1 MRRLTIPSGLRRLAA
16 WLNSGVESPGTRM
29 PTREEFVEHLWKEM
43 INPLDQT
50 SRLDNIIANCKR
62 RPDDPFAEVGPA
74 IERALAA
81 GVSAEDICLIL
92 RSTTY
97 EAVFG
102 TLYAIG
108 DPGVDDNDVFGLY
121 ELMATSPS
129 AKW

>member
-1 MRRLTIPSGLRRLAA
+1 
-16 WLNSGVESPGTRM
+16 M
-29 PTREEFVEHLWKEM
+29 PTREELVEHLWREV
-43 INPLDQT
+43 INPLDQP

-62 RPDDPFAEVGPA
+62 RPDDSFAGVGPA

-81 GVSAEDICLIL
+81 GVSAEDICLII
-92 RSTTY
+92 RSTAY

-108 DPGVDDNDVFGLY
+108 DPGVDGNDVFGLY
-121 ELMATSPS
+121 EIMATSPG

>member
-1 MRRLTIPSGLRRLAA
+1 
-16 WLNSGVESPGTRM
+16 M

-50 SRLDNIIANCKR
+50 SRLDNLIANCKR
-62 RPDDPFAEVGPA
+62 RPEDPFAEVGPA

-81 GVSAEDICLIL
+81 GVPAEDICLII